1 MAEHGI
7 AVRPPQP
14 AKNSPAAACRS
25 ARAGHCLVLALD
37 MSWPLVV
44 MSACFYPLR
53 RASKCPYAGVHM
65 GRRIADSAWLAAA
78 LVVGAVARRSTGYAR
93 GRGCSELTLAS
104 RAGRR
109 PGSVPSCA
117 ALADAHDVQ

>member
-1 MAEHGI
+1 MA
-7 AVRPPQP
+7 VKLPQP

-25 ARAGHCLVLALD
+25 AGAGHCLVLALD

-53 RASKCPYAGVHM
+53 RASKSV
-65 GRRIADSAWLAAA
+65 RRSAYGALADSAWLAAA
-78 LVVGAVARRSTGYAR
+78 LVVGAVVRRSTGYAR

-104 RAGRR
+104 RAGR
-109 PGSVPSCA
+109 GSVPSCA